1 MKVAY
6 LSEGVPYPPTIGAQ
20 QRRFHLL
27 LAYAEAGH
35 QVSLFA
41 LCRGPEEEGSADR
54 LRELCSDITLIPFET
69 TVGARTARWPAWR
82 RRLGALTDSLPHTV
96 HRYSSDSMR
105 TALAARRS
113 EFDVLHVS
121 RLASVPHLGT
131 LGHQGL
137 DRQVLVLDLDD
148 LESSA
153 RKRELATIARADV
166 GSRLFATLDRT
177 RLAAFE
183 KRALP
188 SFDAILVCSEIDR
201 ARLPYS
207 GVEVI
212 PNGVELPV
220 RPGDLGG
227 GDEHTLLF
235 VGFMDYGPNAD
246 AVQFFAE
253 EILPTIRKTLPR
265 ARLVAVGRTSNP
277 RVLRLHDGAAVNLVG
292 EVPDLEPYYRS
303 ASVVVVPLRAGSGTR
318 IKILEAFAWR
328 RPVVSTSI
336 GVEGIPARHGEEI
349 LVRDA
354 PDAFAAECID
364 LLMNPGRRAAL
375 AERGRRLAEE
385 RQWGAIRPRL
395 AELVVRRR
403 DQISSGV
410 HTRAGGSSSR

>member
-35 QVSLFA
+35 RVSLFA
-41 LCRGPEEEGSADR
+41 LCRGPEEERAAGS
-54 LRELCSDITLIPFET
+54 LRDLCSDITLIPFAS
-69 TVGARTARWPAWR
+69 TVGARAAGWPAWR

-96 HRYSSDSMR
+96 HRYSSESMR
-105 TALAARRS
+105 AALALRRP

-121 RLASVPHLGT
+121 RLASVPHLGA
-131 LGHQGL
+131 LGHQGI

-153 RKRELATIARADV
+153 RKRELATSSGTGV
-166 GSRLFATLDRT
+166 GARLFATLDRA
-177 RLAAFE
+177 RLASFE
-183 KRALP
+183 KRSLP
-188 SFDAILVCSEIDR
+188 SFDAILVCSETDR

-212 PNGVELPV
+212 PNGIELPA
-220 RPGDLGG
+220 RPGDPGG
-227 GDEHTLLF
+227 GDDHTLLF

-253 EILPTIRKTLPR
+253 QILPSVRKALPR

-277 RVLRLHDGAAVNLVG
+277 RIQRLHDGVAVSVVG
-292 EVPDLEPYYRS
+292 EVPDLAPYYRS
-303 ASVVVVPLRAGSGTR
+303 AGVVVVPLRAGSGTR
-318 IKILEAFAWR
+318 IKILEAFAWQ

-336 GVEGIPARHGEEI
+336 GVEGIPARPGEEI
-349 LVRDA
+349 VVQDA
-354 PDAFAAECID
+354 PDAFAAECVD
-364 LLMNPGRRAAL
+364 LLKNPKRRAAL
-375 AERGRRLAEE
+375 AARGRRLAE
-385 RQWGAIRPRL
+385 RFQWGAIRPRL
-395 AELVVRRR
+395 AELVARRSER
-403 DQISSGV
+403 HMPASTV
-410 HTRAGGSSSR
+410 